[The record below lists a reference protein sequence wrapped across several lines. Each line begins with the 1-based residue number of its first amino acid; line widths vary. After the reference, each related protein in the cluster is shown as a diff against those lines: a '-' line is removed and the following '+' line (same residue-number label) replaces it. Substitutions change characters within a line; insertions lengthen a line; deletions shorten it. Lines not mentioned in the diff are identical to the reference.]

1 MYAFV
6 CGAFAYVREAMMLN
20 LNLLL
25 IIVTALFPNRL
36 TENLRC

>member
-25 IIVTALFPNRL
+25 IVTVLFPNSL